1 MASSTRLIHPDDPE
15 MDLFTTILQ
24 QPPGQPLIIG
34 SRPQTDKIRL
44 SYTPVT
50 LSPGLAE
57 KNDLCLELG
66 YHGLDSREYGLV
78 L

>member
-50 LSPGLAE
+50 PSPGLAE
-57 KNDLCLELG
+57 KNDLCFELG
-66 YHGLDSREYGLV
+66 YHAMRPAGP
-78 L
+78 